1 MALSFGVFGDL
12 FLFNDRFWTQE
23 STSTSTR
30 PLWCETPS
38 FDSLCARGYGRL
50 ALSIASRI
58 VCGATCARAERRPAA
73 TNGGR
78 DDILAFN
85 LFHVVRI
92 VTSPMQPTRSAVAL
106 QRHNEFDPR
115 MYDAGS
121 YST

>member
-1 MALSFGVFGDL
+1 MVWLVVTPNHQLWATDAHGRVKVFFVSTAELPFNLVKPLATISTGAHGVLVRKKYIRLS
-12 FLFNDRFWTQE
+12 
-23 STSTSTR
+23 SM
-30 PLWCETPS
+30 
-38 FDSLCARGYGRL
+38 
-50 ALSIASRI
+50 
-58 VCGATCARAERRPAA
+58 RRPAA

-78 DDILAFN
+78 ADILAFN

-106 QRHNEFDPR
+106 QRHNEFDAR